1 MLTQYIR
8 RTLKRAI
15 VALATR
21 GIIPMRS
28 ADWIVAMH
36 GLRHA

>member
-1 MLTQYIR
+1 MLTHYIR

-21 GIIPMRS
+21 GIIPMKF
-28 ADWIVAMH
+28 ADNIVAMQ

>member
-21 GIIPMRS
+21 GIIPIRS
-28 ADWIVAMH
+28 ADWIVAMRA
-36 GLRHA
+36 LRHA

>member
-1 MLTQYIR
+1 MQTQYIR
-8 RTLKRAI
+8 RFLKRAI

-21 GIIPMRS
+21 GIIPMQF
-28 ADWIVAMH
+28 ADSIVAMQ